1 MRNRSSTRGSVD
13 TPLACS
19 LPNRNAVPAS
29 SPGLPL
35 RLPWVK
41 SFMDPQPQGG
51 CPVLDSLRK
60 WRNRFA
66 VDYFFI
72 HDPRVAKRQPWAE
85 GRNRVAVKSLLSKT
99 LHRGRKKIEITPQL
113 LLTTAF
119 CLPFPSANEMNN
131 LNAIAFF
138 QNGIRPFISTH
149 DLMIEFHGNPL
160 RRE

>member
-1 MRNRSSTRGSVD
+1 MERATGNFKTIGESGGGSRHNTKLPFLNLLRLYTEARRNRSSTRGSVD

-51 CPVLDSLRK
+51 CAVLDSLRK

-72 HDPRVAKRQPWAE
+72 RDPRVAKRQPWAA

-99 LHRGRKKIEITPQL
+99 LHRG
-113 LLTTAF
+113 
-119 CLPFPSANEMNN
+119 
-131 LNAIAFF
+131 
-138 QNGIRPFISTH
+138 
-149 DLMIEFHGNPL
+149 
-160 RRE
+160 